1 MAAPSCLFWTL
12 WREINR
18 VVFDNGVTNAKK
30 IKANFLSN
38 LWNWT
43 NLYNVVNTT
52 SFVDFL
58 AWLGCT

>member
-1 MAAPSCLFWTL
+1 MV
-12 WREINR
+12 I
-18 VVFDNGVTNAKK
+18 DNGVTNAKK

-52 SFVDFL
+52 SFVDFF